1 MSEEILIQ
9 YQIIVTGKVQNV
21 GFRDKIDDLAFDHN
35 ILGYVENRPK
45 KEVFILAQGLK
56 ENLDQFCQKFQRLEP
71 PVKVQSLR
79 ITEHPYD
86 QKYDDFLVVR
96 GDPNEELGERF
107 DTAVYFLHSID
118 RKQDQ
123 MLNKQ
128 DQMLGKQDQMINK
141 QDQML
146 GKQDQMIDKQDQM
159 LGKQDQMIDKQDQML
174 SLQKES
180 ICLQSKTLDEVH
192 ALRSDLTDKVMT
204 EVTLARTE
212 IRELR
217 NELIQ
222 AGVLNVGHS

>member
-45 KEVFILAQGLK
+45 REIFILAQGMR
-56 ENLDQFCQKFQRLEP
+56 ENLDIFCQKFQRLEP
-71 PVKVQSLR
+71 PIKVQLLK

-96 GDPNEELGERF
+96 GDPNEELAERF

-123 MLNKQ
+123 ML
-128 DQMLGKQDQMINK
+128 GKQDQMI
-141 QDQML
+141 
-146 GKQDQMIDKQDQM
+146 GKQDQMI
-159 LGKQDQMIDKQDQML
+159 G
-174 SLQKES
+174 LQKES
-180 ICLQSKTLDEVH
+180 ICIQSKTLDEVH
-192 ALRSDLTDKVMT
+192 ALRSDLTDKVMN

-222 AGVLNVGHS
+222 AGVLNVGRS